1 MGLVAQTLLRHNG
14 NLKATAA
21 CWKRELA
28 HECCGCGYQEGGT
41 MSHQI
46 WRVRTCTSEVPSSL
60 SYTEVAMPLV
70 NLLVEVLQVVLKY
83 FFQTIIVLLNEAKVA
98 VSSIWSVLC
107 GLITREDM
115 ITASKFCKT
124 ITRWGKPQRPSSLR
138 AVERSLKSFMETA
151 VDYGQRLYLDKMINV
166 AADIA

>member
-1 MGLVAQTLLRHNG
+1 
-14 NLKATAA
+14 
-21 CWKRELA
+21 
-28 HECCGCGYQEGGT
+28 
-41 MSHQI
+41 
-46 WRVRTCTSEVPSSL
+46 
-60 SYTEVAMPLV
+60 
-70 NLLVEVLQVVLKY
+70 
-83 FFQTIIVLLNEAKVA
+83 
-98 VSSIWSVLC
+98 
-107 GLITREDM
+107 M